1 MSSAL
6 ENLRRERQ
14 RKLQVRETFSRGL
27 QRFRA
32 GTQDPVPFYEACADY
47 LVAGQR
53 RLIDQ
58 DLRLAEMLAA
68 RVPARQTE
76 DHAAIGA
83 LRERLDLADRSLREF
98 AVAAEDLRRRGS
110 AAKTAFERAADAFLE
125 VLVNVLGKRS
135 HSLRHLTSTLLSEGD
150 WERIADVSE
159 DFLRQEEE
167 GFRAVQSSAP
177 ADLDP
182 ALMPVEPQ
190 RAGQQR
196 SA

>member
-27 QRFRA
+27 QRLRGA
-32 GTQDPVPFYEACADY
+32 SQDPVPFYEICADY

-58 DLRLAEMLAA
+58 DLRLAEMLAE
-68 RVPARQTE
+68 RVPAGQTE
-76 DHAAIGA
+76 DHAAIRA
-83 LRERLDLADRSLREF
+83 LRERLELADRSLREF
-98 AVAAEDLRRRGS
+98 AAAAEDLRRRRV
-110 AAKTAFERAADAFLE
+110 AAQKEFERAADTFLD

-135 HSLRHLTSTLLSEGD
+135 HSLRHLTSTLLSEAD
-150 WERIADVSE
+150 WERIADVSAE
-159 DFLRQEEE
+159 FLRQEAED
-167 GFRAVQSSAP
+167 FLAVQSKAP
-177 ADLDP
+177 ADIDP

-196 SA
+196 TV